1 MAPDFYFGKFCSFSA
16 QIDGVD
22 DFIFVYRASDD
33 PQAVSRLRL
42 VESEITI
49 TCSYET
55 FRFPLVC
62 NDICGVCSCAG
73 CWDQLR
79 RSHRLSAGRV
89 ASAWYRERFYSSCA
103 AVIEPPI
110 DSRHA
115 GRVYFDHQCA
125 DVEIRWRDIAM
136 F

>member
-62 NDICGVCSCAG
+62 NDICGVCGRADCR
-73 CWDQLR
+73 DQLR
-79 RSHRLSAGRV
+79 RSPRLSAGGV
-89 ASAWYRERFYSSCA
+89 ASARHRERFYSSYS
-103 AVIEPPI
+103 AVIESAV
-110 DSRHA
+110 DSPYA
-115 GRVYFDHQCA
+115 GRVHFDHQCA
-125 DVEIRWRDIAM
+125 DVEIRRRDIAM

>member
-1 MAPDFYFGKFCSFSA
+1 VTRRLPVAPDFYFGKFCSFSA

-49 TCSYET
+49 TC
-55 FRFPLVC
+55 
-62 NDICGVCSCAG
+62 
-73 CWDQLR
+73 QLR
-79 RSHRLSAGRV
+79 RSPRLSAGGV
-89 ASAWYRERFYSSCA
+89 ASARHRERFYSSYS
-103 AVIEPPI
+103 AVIESAV
-110 DSRHA
+110 DSPYA
-115 GRVYFDHQCA
+115 GRVHFDHQCA
-125 DVEIRWRDIAM
+125 DVEIRRRDSAM